1 MNPNLEPTDVIDTL
15 NPVDSANQSN
25 KFSTAAWWMLL
36 ATIGLTPIAIGALP
50 FQDPFLWS
58 WKFVLHNIVLLTGV
72 GLSGI
77 AFAGALLFEKRTIK
91 THWTLWVVL
100 AAFVGAVVS
109 TVFADDKLVAIIGEG
124 EDLLSLVAVGSLGLL
139 YFLTVQT
146 VDNRQRVEQIITAFI
161 GSSTV
166 MALVALS
173 SQLFQ
178 LRMFTPDWADV
189 IGTRYL
195 YERGGEM
202 MGNPDAVGVII
213 AMGSIVLLWRVLYSD
228 TIKQRLLYGVLG
240 AVVMSATI
248 LTLQRAAWVG
258 LVAGFILVLGYALK
272 TKRLH
277 VKHAGML
284 VLVLVVLAAGVTPF
298 FNDSHIADKL
308 ATVFEDLFAEKAFS
322 RVTMYGEAIDMITD
336 HPVTGVGPVNYRV
349 NWFQY
354 RADVSIQAA
363 SGYYV
368 FDPHSL
374 PLFVAVSFG
383 LPVFLLIVALIAGSL
398 GCSRRLIRESSE
410 SDLFAIVVI
419 TLLVGILMSSVNPT
433 STTFLMYLTLWCAI
447 PVAFLAGSQHVSNA
461 QAVIRM
467 SAVTLAVLV
476 GLCSIGLGVTQFIGY
491 WQMDQAQNT
500 ETRLQGT
507 YEFLKVGASYPYIMQ
522 SAQIGIR
529 YANDEVVETRAE
541 MHPDVHAMVMKSAE
555 LHPNDFMTLR
565 EVGKYLLNYGAVMR
579 DTQLFE
585 QGIAVAERA
594 IELCPYDSQMYLA
607 YITGLANAGRIDDA
621 RAAAADY
628 LKVVPKDGSIQQLAI
643 NLENVKQD
651 SGAQW

>member
-1 MNPNLEPTDVIDTL
+1 MNDNLETAALIDSV
-15 NPVDSANQSN
+15 NQIESENQSN
-25 KFSTAAWWMLL
+25 KLSTIAWWILL

-58 WKFVLHNIVLLTGV
+58 WKFVLHNIVLLAGV

-77 AFAGALLFEKRTIK
+77 AFAGALIFEKRTIK

-100 AAFVGAVVS
+100 AAFAGAVIS

-139 YFLTVQT
+139 YFLTVQM
-146 VDNRQRVEQIITAFI
+146 VDNRRRVEQIITAFI

-173 SQLFQ
+173 SQLFK

-189 IGTRYL
+189 MGTRYL

-213 AMGSIVLLWRVLYSD
+213 AMCSIVLLWRVLYSD
-228 TIKQRLLYGVLG
+228 TFKQRLLYSVLG
-240 AVVMSATI
+240 VVVMSATI
-248 LTLQRAAWVG
+248 LTLQRAAWIG

-277 VKHAGML
+277 IKHAGVL
-284 VLVLVVLAAGVTPF
+284 VLALVVLAAGVTPF

-308 ATVFEDLFAEKAFS
+308 ATVFEDLFAAKAFS

-336 HPVTGVGPVNYRV
+336 HPAVGVGPVNYRV

-374 PLFVAVSFG
+374 PLFVAASFG
-383 LPVFLLIVALIAGSL
+383 LPVFLLIITLIVGSL
-398 GCSRRLIRESSE
+398 GCSRRLMRSSSE
-410 SDLFAIVVI
+410 SDLCAIVAI

-447 PVAFLAGSQHVSNA
+447 PVAVFAGLQNASSAQTAIRILA
-461 QAVIRM
+461 AVL
-467 SAVTLAVLV
+467 VVLV
-476 GLCSIGLGVTQFIGY
+476 GLGSIGLGVTQFIGY

-500 ETRLQGT
+500 ETRLQGA
-507 YEFLKVGASYPYIMQ
+507 YEFLKAGASYPYIMQ

-529 YANDEVVETRAE
+529 YANDEIVETRTE
-541 MHPDVHAMVMKSAE
+541 MHPDVHAMVMRSAE

-579 DTQLFE
+579 DAQLFN
-585 QGIAVAERA
+585 QGIAVSERA
-594 IELCPYDSQMYLA
+594 IELCPYDAQMYLA

-621 RAAAADY
+621 KAAADDY